1 MIKILFTSILL
12 FCMSLYSQIKIPKNF
27 SELTESPANGKKIE
41 KIVMDFD
48 HDSINDIAVLVKS
61 EVEFSNYRF
70 LIYLTKLNKQF
81 EVNLNNSDFSIY
93 PIQLKANKNTIQF
106 GYFEDG
112 TAAFGR
118 FIRIRYN
125 SKRQKVQVIGYD
137 TTYKSSPTEYSNKS
151 YNLITGR
158 YIVTKTIFN
167 TANKTS
173 VNEFKGQNNLYKN
186 KVFIDDLTAKML
198 ENLDHVGNKY
208 E

>member
-1 MIKILFTSILL
+1 
-12 FCMSLYSQIKIPKNF
+12 MSLYSQIKIPKNF